1 MSVMMEYKCPFC
13 GGAMEFDSTIQKMKC
28 PYCDSEMTVEEFQ
41 RQQKKSEIVQDSTA
55 EKIGWQAASD
65 GQWSAGETDG
75 MRVYA
80 CESCGG
86 EIVAEETTGA
96 TSCPFCGNRVV
107 MKGQFAGDLKP
118 DCIIPF
124 QIVPAEAV

>member
-55 EKIGWQAASD
+55 EKIGWQERPTECACMPVSPAAVKSSRRK
-65 GQWSAGETDG
+65 QPERRAVRSA
-75 MRVYA
+75 A
-80 CESCGG
+80 
-86 EIVAEETTGA
+86 IV
-96 TSCPFCGNRVV
+96 S
-107 MKGQFAGDLKP
+107 
-118 DCIIPF
+118 
-124 QIVPAEAV
+124 